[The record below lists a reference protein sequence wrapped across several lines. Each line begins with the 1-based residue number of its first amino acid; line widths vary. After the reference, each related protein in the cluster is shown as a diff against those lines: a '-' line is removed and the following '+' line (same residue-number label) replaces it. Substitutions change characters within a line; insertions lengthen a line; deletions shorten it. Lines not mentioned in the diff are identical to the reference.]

1 MGGRDM
7 VKLALAA
14 ATGFLIAILALYSE
28 PPHPSH
34 INWWIPAV
42 FIAGFT
48 LGRLV
53 TPNENSR

>member
-1 MGGRDM
+1 M

-14 ATGFLIAILALYSE
+14 ATGFLIAILALYSD